1 MRYLTPM
8 ADALIAL
15 FHRCYERRPSAFEA
29 PSYQLVALPDAG
41 AIADQDAWTMQ
52 ALAWVRDVTN
62 RLEQDRQNETMKR
75 RARGPAASAPE
86 MVDA

>member
-8 ADALIAL
+8 ADAVIDL

-29 PSYQLVALPDAG
+29 PSYQLVALPAVG

-52 ALAWVRDVTN
+52 ALAWVRDVKN
-62 RLEQDRQNETMKR
+62 RLEQDRLNDAMKR
-75 RARGPAASAPE
+75 RARGPATTAAE
-86 MVDA
+86 TIDA